1 LQHFKHSGTIYRPG
15 NTPIFETGI
24 GEESVVEVCFAAKKD
39 SGEYMFSKKI
49 QLVYTC
55 FY

>member
-24 GEESVVEVCFAAKKD
+24 GEESVVEVCFAFETRGNYRFVD
-39 SGEYMFSKKI
+39 IG
-49 QLVYTC
+49 
-55 FY
+55 